1 MKPES
6 EQSKPTSHIKPVPP
20 QKPSV
25 PVVRRVVNEKVI
37 NRRDVALGR

>member
-6 EQSKPTSHIKPVPP
+6 EQSKPTSPIKPVPP